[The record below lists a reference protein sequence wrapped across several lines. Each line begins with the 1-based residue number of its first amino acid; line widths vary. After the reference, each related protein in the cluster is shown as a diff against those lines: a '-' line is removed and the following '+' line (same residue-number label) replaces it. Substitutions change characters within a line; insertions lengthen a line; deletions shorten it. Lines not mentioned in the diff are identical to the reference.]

1 MAADQKELPGGSRLR
16 RILPLPVVLILVL
29 AVSLHFCLWKS
40 GMFIDEIYTFGL
52 SNSHNMPF
60 IGNGEHDRI
69 EEQLITRADF
79 QDYLTVTDS
88 EPAFDAV
95 SVYTN
100 QVQDVH
106 PPLHYW
112 IINFCSSLA
121 RGQFSKWIGL
131 IPDLIIQAGT
141 LVLLYLLGIELFHD
155 RRIAALTALLFG
167 LSQAGLSIV
176 LMIRMYVLMCFW
188 TVLLALLIAKELRAP
203 GLKKEIGIGLCIFAG
218 LMTQYYFVF
227 YAFFLCAVTVFVL
240 LFRKDFRAAGRFA
253 LLAFLGVGLMLLCF
267 PAVLTQM
274 TGQRLGPDSDAL
286 ENLKNVSAWAG
297 RLRYYFGQIRVGLP
311 VAVGAAVASLVV
323 TLGPVLMR
331 KIKPQFTGDE
341 LRVLWLLLPVLPT
354 VFVSALIAPVV
365 EGRYVY
371 NIMPICVLAAGWC
384 ISVYVRC
391 ADAPQQSAEDKV
403 QSSKFKVQIENGKM
417 NSEFSRR
424 SLSWCLTLAAL
435 AVVWS
440 LRTVPDYIYDEH
452 REYNAIVEEHA
463 DDPCVYMT
471 EYYAGVTQDMLQL
484 IRFEDVYVAGD
495 PASAGLAEYLDA
507 QNCDECVVYIDVS
520 DFWGSGFNAAE
531 MLDDLLSETDYTSY
545 EPLYHYALSNTYLLR
560 K

>member
-1 MAADQKELPGGSRLR
+1 MAADHKELPGGSRLR
-16 RILPLPVVLILVL
+16 RVLPLLVVLILVL
-29 AVSLHFCLWKS
+29 TVSLHFCLWKS

-69 EEQLITRADF
+69 AEQLITREDF
-79 QDYLTVTDS
+79 YDYLTVTDS

-100 QVQDVH
+100 QVEDVH

-121 RGQFSKWIGL
+121 KGQFSKWIGL
-131 IPDLIIQAGT
+131 IPDLIIQMGT
-141 LVLLYLLGIELFHD
+141 LVLLYLLGMELFRD
-155 RRIAALTALLFG
+155 RWTAALTALLYG
-167 LSQAGLSIV
+167 LSQVGLSTV
-176 LMIRMYVLMCFW
+176 LMIRMYVLMGFW
-188 TVLLALLIAKELRAP
+188 TVLLALLVAKELRSP

-240 LFRKDFRAAGRFA
+240 LFRKDIRAAVRFA

-267 PAVLTQM
+267 PTALTQM
-274 TGQRLGPDSDAL
+274 TGQRLGPDSNAL
-286 ENLKNVSAWAG
+286 ENLKNVSGWAG

-323 TLGPVLMR
+323 TLALIFMR
-331 KIKPQFTGDE
+331 KKKPQFTKDE
-341 LRVLWLLLPVLPT
+341 LCVFWLLLPVLPT
-354 VFVSALIAPVV
+354 VFVAALIAPVV

-371 NIMPICVLAAGWC
+371 NIMPICVLASGWC
-384 ISVYVRC
+384 VSLVAR
-391 ADAPQQSAEDKV
+391 ADAAQQSEECKL
-403 QSSKFKVQIENGKM
+403 QSENEKKNAGL
-417 NSEFSRR
+417 NRR
-424 SLSWCLTLAAL
+424 SLSWCLSLAL
-435 AVVWS
+435 IAVVWS

-452 REYNAIVEEHA
+452 REYNAIVEEYA
-463 DDPCVYMT
+463 DDPCIYMT

-484 IRFEDVYVAGD
+484 MKFEDVYVTGD
-495 PASAGLAEYLDA
+495 PASPGLAEYLEAED
-507 QNCDECVVYIDVS
+507 CDECIVYIDVS
-520 DFWGSGFNAAE
+520 AFWGSGFNAPE
-531 MLDDLLSETDYTSY
+531 MLDDLLSETDYTSF
-545 EPLYHYALSNTYLLR
+545 EPLYNYALSNTYLLR